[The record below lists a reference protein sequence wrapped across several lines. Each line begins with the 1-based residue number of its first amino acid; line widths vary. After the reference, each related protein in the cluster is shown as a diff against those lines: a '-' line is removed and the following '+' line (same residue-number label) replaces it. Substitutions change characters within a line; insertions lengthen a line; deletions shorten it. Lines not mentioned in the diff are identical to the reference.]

1 MVVGRAHET
10 QIQNV
15 ILFVVLS
22 SKIKMFNFFK
32 YWQANFLGGSTAL
45 IGITDQDL
53 ANDVLYMIKKNII
66 YISSPSL
73 SEQIREQVK
82 LNQLL

>member
-1 MVVGRAHET
+1 
-10 QIQNV
+10 
-15 ILFVVLS
+15 
-22 SKIKMFNFFK
+22 MFNFLK
-32 YWQANFLGGSTAL
+32 YWQANLLGGSTAL

-66 YISSPSL
+66 YISLPSL
-73 SEQIREQVK
+73 SEQIRQQVK